1 MSDLRR
7 TASDWLT
14 ADRESVLITVTEALG
29 SAPREAGTRM
39 LVGAAHTASTVG
51 GGHLELQAIAQARA
65 MLATGDTA
73 PQSAHYPL
81 GPALGQCCGGAVTLG
96 FSRLGARAL
105 SSWPVAAPLF
115 HLQLYGAGHVGRAIA
130 IHIFYSNSDD

>member
-39 LVGAAHTASTVG
+39 LVGAAHTAGTVG

-73 PQSAHYPL
+73 PQSAHYQL
-81 GPALGQCCGGAVTLG
+81 GPALGQCCGGGQVNIRPGIAGPGLHDGIPKRSIPFTQYNM
-96 FSRLGARAL
+96 FRRLQR
-105 SSWPVAAPLF
+105 P
-115 HLQLYGAGHVGRAIA
+115 
-130 IHIFYSNSDD
+130 